1 MTKRPAALRL
11 AQNNTALEWT
21 NKCCVAPAAFCMRD
35 SLLNVKYLICLW
47 LLDSKRSS
55 YTLGSI
61 GSVVDGDSVTC
72 KEGEVEGSACEFC
85 LQNPCVTI
93 PNDRRATFLSAH
105 GPPRPQNI
113 SKRYRDYKEYFKI
126 LKEQRLWRNPLYINR
141 KHELGIF
148 VDDVRE
154 VMPNCVVG
162 DVRKRWPNPP
172 DIPYK
177 GHVPT
182 MTF

>member
-1 MTKRPAALRL
+1 MTTRPAALCL
-11 AQNNTALEWT
+11 AQNYTALEWT

-35 SLLNVKYLICLW
+35 GLSNVKYLICLW
-47 LLDSKRSS
+47 LLDSRQSS
-55 YTLGSI
+55 YTLGAI
-61 GSVVDGDSVTC
+61 GDSETG
-72 KEGEVEGSACEFC
+72 KEGEAEGSACEFC
-85 LQNPCVTI
+85 SQNPCVTT

-105 GPPRPQNI
+105 GLPRPQHI
-113 SKRYRDYKEYFKI
+113 SKRYRDYKEYYKI
-126 LKEQRLWRNPLYINR
+126 LKEQRLWHNPLYVNR

-148 VDDVRE
+148 IDDVRE

-162 DVRKRWPNPP
+162 DVRKRWPNSP

-182 MTF
+182 MTR